1 MVQIEDHMMRSE
13 CAKEFGAIKTAL
25 DFHKEW
31 RIEQTHKLD
40 LIQKEVE
47 KLTGNG
53 NRGKIDELFSKLG
66 SLESLIATHIAIA
79 ESSQHRIEQ
88 LEAKTTR
95 LEERIYSTALKVA
108 GVIGVVTL
116 LLHWLGSKFL

>member
-1 MVQIEDHMMRSE
+1 MVQIEDHKMRSE
-13 CAKEFGAIKTAL
+13 CAKEFGAIQTAL
-25 DFHKEW
+25 AFHKEW

-53 NRGKIDELFSKLG
+53 NRGKIDELFAKLG

-79 ESSQHRIEQ
+79 ESSQHRIDQ